1 MMIQHIGKPL
11 LPFLLF
17 FGLRYLL
24 AVTIVFVFLLN
35 DFAKDIFGGL
45 SQDDLA
51 ALMSAITEHGLDEK
65 KIVEAYLEQKTA
77 ERVAEESAAAEYDGP
92 VTKESD
98 AT

>member
-1 MMIQHIGKPL
+1 MSNS
-11 LPFLLF
+11 
-17 FGLRYLL
+17 
-24 AVTIVFVFLLN
+24 T
-35 DFAKDIFGGL
+35 KDIFGGL

-77 ERVAEESAAAEYDGP
+77 ERVAEEAVAAEYDGSA
-92 VTKESD
+92 TKGPD